1 MGIESINVQLA
12 SLVIFGLGLLLGLLL
27 LRLRDIIFG
36 GGVGP
41 TYDHIDFNKKI
52 EEEEK
57 MNLDQILKD
66 RRGNT
71 PISAEKSKKRQ

>member
-66 RRGNT
+66 RRGNK
-71 PISAEKSKKRQ
+71 PKKRQ

>member
-12 SLVIFGLGLLLGLLL
+12 SLVIFALGLLLGLLL

-66 RRGNT
+66 RRGSK
-71 PISAEKSKKRQ
+71 PIGTEKSKKRQ